1 MIKISLSFL
10 LKNLKVRNKSEFEIS
25 DQSHNIVFFNI
36 FLCMVIRLFD
46 FYVVILYNSNIFAP

>member
-10 LKNLKVRNKSEFEIS
+10 LKNLKVRNKSEFKIS
-25 DQSHNIVFFNI
+25 HHMHNIVFFNI
-36 FLCMVIRLFD
+36 FLCLVIILFD